1 MKKLIDIIQIII
13 YITAVIVFGFG
24 VLYFYGVD
32 YVNTTLCATVAIG
45 ALVQLVVTVDS
56 FSWK

>member
-1 MKKLIDIIQIII
+1 MKKLIDIIQIVI
-13 YITAVIVFGFG
+13 YLAVVAVFGFG

-32 YVNTTLCATVAIG
+32 YMNTTLCATAAIG
-45 ALVQLVVTVDS
+45 ALVQLVITVDS